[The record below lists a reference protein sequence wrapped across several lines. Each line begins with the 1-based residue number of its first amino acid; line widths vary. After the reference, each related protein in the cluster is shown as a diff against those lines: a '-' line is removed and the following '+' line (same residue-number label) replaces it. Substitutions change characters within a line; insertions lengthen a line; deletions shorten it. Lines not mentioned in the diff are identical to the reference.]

1 MKWKNNQEFIKMLE
15 KGIPYQDIADKLGVS
30 KTNVSVQASKFYKTR
45 PELKKNP
52 PWTEEEDL
60 LLVELRDRGVPP
72 RDCVNYLPRSY
83 DAIKKRYVTL
93 GLTDGHRT
101 DKGYNKVQADK
112 NKALEIVRK
121 YVISHD
127 CPHEERYLVIKSF
140 GSWTEAL
147 YAAGIPPNIPMFD
160 YNKKTKLYFLDF
172 GSFQKIGV
180 TQRELPQRFS
190 GAPPYTVL
198 DILEGD
204 CANILE
210 LEALIKKNIVSIEVP
225 EWFERNGKTECF
237 ITSAKTLE
245 ELL

>member
-1 MKWKNNQEFIKMLE
+1 MKWKNNQEFIEMLE

-30 KTNVSVQASKFYKTR
+30 KTNVSVQASKIYKAR

-93 GLTDGHRT
+93 GLTDGPN
-101 DKGYNKVQADK
+101 KGSIVPIDK

-121 YVISHD
+121 YITAEACS
-127 CPHEERYLVIKSF
+127 HEERYLVRKSF

-147 YAAGIPPNIPMFD
+147 YAAGISPNIPMFD

-210 LEALIKKNIVSIEVP
+210 LEALIKKNITPVEVP

-237 ITSAKTLE
+237 VTSAKTLE